1 MQSYEDATLTEL
13 QNGYIRGTDGAL
25 ICLSCGQRFE
35 TGEVYPFGEHF
46 YTAERALQQHLQE
59 QHADRLEELLR
70 GSSEILSLTD
80 KQKELLTLFYK
91 GLSDKETAAQLSI
104 SPSTV
109 RHQRFMFRERAKA
122 AKLYLAVWSLVE
134 ERKNKQQAQILPVH
148 KGAIMVDDRYN
159 ITETEYEKILG
170 NVFESLKPL
179 KLKIF
184 SAKEKKKIVILRKL
198 AEQFEAG
205 RNYTEKE
212 VNDILGNIYADY
224 AMLRRYLIEYGYL
237 ERTRDCS
244 RYWRK

>member
-1 MQSYEDATLTEL
+1 
-13 QNGYIRGTDGAL
+13 
-25 ICLSCGQRFE
+25 
-35 TGEVYPFGEHF
+35 
-46 YTAERALQQHLQE
+46 
-59 QHADRLEELLR
+59 
-70 GSSEILSLTD
+70 
-80 KQKELLTLFYK
+80 
-91 GLSDKETAAQLSI
+91 
-104 SPSTV
+104 
-109 RHQRFMFRERAKA
+109 
-122 AKLYLAVWSLVE
+122 
-134 ERKNKQQAQILPVH
+134 
-148 KGAIMVDDRYN
+148 MVDDRYN
-159 ITETEYEKILG
+159 ITETEYEKSLG